1 MSYQFKQQESL
12 ESGVRRIAAEQL
24 SQAIRELKNAEQNPH
39 QTIHEVRKH
48 FKKLRGMIRLVCS
61 GLGDDYARLNVWY
74 RDAGRRLSRVRD
86 AESMLESLQK
96 LKERFSDPKYEYTEL
111 FSELENRFLARKQQ
125 LVEEWIDLDLEL
137 QSLSQ
142 QLEAALEAVEGWK
155 IKGKAA
161 KIIRDGLQQTYQRG
175 ADALAILHQR
185 PDDDLFHES
194 RKRSKYHLYHMRLI
208 SAVWQPMLTARIAEL
223 DLLNDYL
230 GDDHDLTVMTQL
242 ITSETESFG
251 SAANVEQLL
260 SLIREQRQSLQTA
273 AFQMAD
279 RIFAEKPK
287 AFARRMQA
295 YWTLWRDERGGSSG
309 TIDGE

>member
-1 MSYQFKQQESL
+1 MGYQFKQQESVAN
-12 ESGVRRIAAEQL
+12 GVRRIAGEQL

-48 FKKLRGMIRLVCS
+48 FKKLRGLIRLVRS
-61 GLGDDYARLNVWY
+61 GLGDDYPRLNVWY

-96 LKERFSDPKYEYTEL
+96 LKDRFADPEYAEL
-111 FSELENRFLARKQQ
+111 FAEFETRFLDRKQK

-137 QSLSQ
+137 QNLSQ
-142 QLEAALEAVEGWK
+142 QLEAALAAVEVWK
-155 IKGKAA
+155 MKGKAT

-175 ADALAILHQR
+175 ADALTALHQS
-185 PDDDLFHES
+185 PDDELFHEC
-194 RKRSKYHLYHMRLI
+194 RKWSKYHLYHMRLI
-208 SAVWQPMLTARIAEL
+208 SDAWQPMLTARIAEL

-242 ITSETESFG
+242 ITSETETLAS
-251 SAANVEQLL
+251 SANAEQLL
-260 SLIREQRQSLQTA
+260 SRIHEQRQTLQTA

-295 YWTLWRDERGGSSG
+295 YWDLWRDERGGPSAAVHS
-309 TIDGE
+309 E

>member
-1 MSYQFKQQESL
+1 MGYQFKQQESL
-12 ESGVRRIAAEQL
+12 ASGVRRIAGEQL

-39 QTIHEVRKH
+39 QMIHEVRKH
-48 FKKLRGMIRLVCS
+48 FKKLRGLIRLVRY

-96 LKERFSDPKYEYTEL
+96 LKARFSDLEQTDL
-111 FSELENRFLARKQQ
+111 FSEFENRFLARKQK

-137 QSLSQ
+137 QNLAQ
-142 QLEAALEAVEGWK
+142 QLESELEAVASWK

-175 ADALAILHQR
+175 SEALATLHQS
-185 PDDDLFHES
+185 PNDELFHEC

-208 SAVWQPMLTARIAEL
+208 NAVWPPMLTARITEL

-242 ITSETESFG
+242 ITGEADSFG
-251 SAANVEQLL
+251 SSANVEQLL
-260 SLIREQRQSLQTA
+260 LLIGQQRQTLQAA

-279 RIFAEKPK
+279 RMFAEKPK
-287 AFARRMQA
+287 AFARRMQG
-295 YWTLWRDERGGSSG
+295 YWNLWRDERGGSSD
-309 TIDGE
+309 TSDSK